1 MVVMSSREKLMEK
14 IVLLLSYPGQTMLQ
28 LIVDVDNLTY
38 VEYVAHTHT
47 HTYTHTHTRDIKV
60 HYLWKNNE
68 QIS

>member
-28 LIVDVDNLTY
+28 LIVDVDDLTY

-47 HTYTHTHTRDIKV
+47 HIHIHTHVI
-60 HYLWKNNE
+60 
-68 QIS
+68 